1 MPIPKPHSAENED
14 KFISRCISE
23 IHSEYTAEGQAY
35 AVCKGKW
42 DEEHMA
48 KERIPVEIAGDN
60 EEKILEYLPEVKP
73 REMENAYL
81 ERCVIVLYPDYV
93 DEQQAY
99 SLCADK
105 YQRKITIENNK
116 KTMKTEKMS
125 SFEKNR
131 LNFQVALVEADVR
144 GRGISLADY
153 PWDECIADQMKQYGD
168 KDIAEKVCG
177 MIKSKYGGG
186 E

>member
-1 MPIPKPHSAENED
+1 MPIPKPHKDEIEND
-14 KFISRCISE
+14 YIGRCISE
-23 IHSEYTAEGQAY
+23 IHGEYQERGQAY
-35 AVCKGKW
+35 AVCKSTYDK
-42 DEEHMA
+42 ENMA
-48 KERIPVEIAGDN
+48 KVRIPVEIAGDN
-60 EEKILEYLPEVKP
+60 EEKILEYLPDVKP
-73 REMENAYL
+73 KEMEDSYL

-105 YQRKITIENNK
+105 YQRKITIQNNK
-116 KTMKTEKMS
+116 QTMKPEKNT
-125 SFEKNR
+125 FEKNK
-131 LNFQVALVEADVR
+131 LNFQVALSEADAR
-144 GRGISLADY
+144 GRGINLAEY
-153 PWDECIADQMKQYGD
+153 PWDECIADQVKQYGD

>member
-1 MPIPKPHSAENED
+1 MPIPKPHSNEKQD
-14 KFISRCISE
+14 EFISRCISE
-23 IHSEYTAEGQAY
+23 IHSEYDAEGQAY

-60 EEKILEYLPEVKP
+60 EVKILEYLPEVKSK
-73 REMENAYL
+73 ETEDEYL
-81 ERCVIVLYPDYV
+81 SRCVVVLYPDYV

-105 YQRKITIENNK
+105 YQRKITIQNNK
-116 KTMKTEKMS
+116 VTMKQEKTS
-125 SFEKNR
+125 PFERNR
-131 LNFQVALVEADVR
+131 LNFQVAVAESDAR

-168 KDIAEKVCG
+168 EEIAKKVCG